1 MASGKVA
8 SGFKIPPVTQED
20 LATFQKIHFGP
31 SGSSTNAVP
40 QMNAI
45 YVENEPE
52 IIEEDD
58 LGYYPDG
65 VKRTLTDEQIAMFRH
80 SEIYALQR
88 KRQLRKENQET
99 EDGLSEPPADTEI
112 QPGLR
117 EQPTFDSPKQSVDHF
132 MKHYGPGGKNRCD
145 FHTVEEILTDM
156 MDFNGPDGSNGA
168 NITGTRKR
176 RKADNRRKPNDYRDT
191 TSRRQARELD
201 DAAAADTG
209 LLDYGEEPS
218 VIQSNEPG
226 TERVKVE
233 YADHDS
239 MVDVKTD
246 PEPAP
251 PKEGRKIWW
260 PTIG

>member
-1 MASGKVA
+1 MEYPHICHILLTGIK
-8 SGFKIPPVTQED
+8 ED

-31 SGSSTNAVP
+31 SGSSNNAVP
-40 QMNAI
+40 ELNASQ
-45 YVENEPE
+45 VGNEPE

-65 VKRTLTDEQIAMFRH
+65 VKRTLMDEQIAMFRH

-117 EQPTFDSPKQSVDHF
+117 EQPAFDTSKQSVDHF

-145 FHTVEEILTDM
+145 FHTVEETLTDM

-168 NITGTRKR
+168 NNPGTRKR
-176 RKADNRRKPNDYRDT
+176 RKADNKRKPNDYRDT

-201 DAAAADTG
+201 DAAADTG
-209 LLDYGEEPS
+209 LLDYGEESS
-218 VIQSNEPG
+218 VIQSIEPR

-233 YADHDS
+233 YTDHDN
-239 MVDVKTD
+239 MVDIKAD